1 VRAATVVIVLALL
14 IAGTFWGLA
23 DHFPFTPF
31 TQFAGSVEGTTEVAS
46 PRVEAVTAA
55 GDDVALG
62 FRAFG
67 LRRAEFEG
75 QARRPRFRD
84 DPAELLELLAR
95 AYERLGPDRP
105 ELVEIRVV
113 YRVHRLSR
121 GRSIGHHDVPFAEWQ
136 RP

>member
-1 VRAATVVIVLALL
+1 MRAAVVVVVLALL
-14 IAGTFWGLA
+14 VAGSFWGLA

-31 TQFAGSVEGTTEVAS
+31 TQFAGSVRGNAEVAS
-46 PRVEAVTAA
+46 PRIEAVTAD
-55 GDDVALG
+55 GDDVTLG

-75 QARRPRFRD
+75 QIRRPRFRD
-84 DPAELLELLAR
+84 DPAELLELLSR
-95 AYERLGPDRP
+95 AYARLGPDRP

-113 YRVHRLSR
+113 YRVHRLSGGR
-121 GRSIGHHDVPFAEWQ
+121 GIGYRDVAFAEWK